1 MIEDYNKE
9 THDYLLRY
17 SEQLKKDGKFIE
29 NENYETYIQ
38 FLIYSKL
45 VYSELNWLDKDEY
58 LKIFNDFLTNKIDN
72 IYFCSLLDQK
82 RKLNEALVDTLP
94 ISSISK
100 KAEQFSDL
108 IDNLSLC
115 CQIIDR
121 TGSDFEECVSLPN
134 HINKIEFR
142 NRFENFFFELQKF
155 LQE

>member
-17 SEQLKKDGKFIE
+17 SEQLKQDGKFLE

-38 FLIYSKL
+38 FLIYSSL

-82 RKLNEALVDTLP
+82 RKLNESLVDTLS

-108 IDNLSLC
+108 IDDLSLSC
-115 CQIIDR
+115 EIIDQI
-121 TGSDFEECVSLPN
+121 GSDFEECVPVTNYIS
-134 HINKIEFR
+134 KIEFR
-142 NRFENFFFELQKF
+142 NRFEKFFFEVQKL